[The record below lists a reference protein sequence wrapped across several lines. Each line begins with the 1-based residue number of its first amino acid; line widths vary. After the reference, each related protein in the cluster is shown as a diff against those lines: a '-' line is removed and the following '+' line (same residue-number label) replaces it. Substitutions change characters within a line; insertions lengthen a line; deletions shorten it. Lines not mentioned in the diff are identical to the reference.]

1 MLKYLCR
8 VPRLLIDCANINMS
22 QLPKSKSGLS
32 KSGPFKIS
40 LLLVLRNLA
49 LGNLALG
56 NLALG
61 NLALRKIGVFAL
73 VLFVFGLGATLT
85 VGQQP
90 SPVGNED
97 GTSNRNTTRFVRLDD
112 SLTGIGFVSR
122 LLPDHPYA
130 YLYHSGMTCSG
141 LAAGDLN
148 GDGRPDLVLANG
160 PGTNAIYIQTDKD
173 FQFKDVTAS
182 VGDQFAGA
190 DSWASGVALADV
202 DNDGDLDIYLCNYEA
217 SNQLF
222 INQSTGDGGV
232 RFEELATT
240 AGIDVKDASH
250 FANFCDYDNDGDL
263 DFFLLTNR
271 VESPDGG
278 LSELPVE
285 FERPGVPKLLPGIER
300 YYGIWKV
307 DFENWGVEPI
317 GRADYLFRNDG
328 PDVDG
333 QVRFTDVTKA
343 TGIAG
348 RGDGLSC
355 TWFDFDQDGDSDLYV
370 CNDFISEDRF
380 YVNNGDGTFSNRVSE
395 TMAHTT
401 WFSMGSN
408 FGDIDN
414 DGDFDLMVADMAAT
428 SHYKSK
434 VTMGIMGG
442 MEQKRANDSNPPQ
455 YMRNALHL
463 NEANGMFRE
472 AAFLAG
478 LSSSD
483 WTWAVKLNDF
493 DSDGRLD
500 VFLTNG
506 VPREMN
512 HSDITITQDMLVGKH
527 MWEYFKDGEMRK
539 EQNLAFRNE
548 GDLKF
553 TDTSKDWG
561 LDHVGASYGAAT
573 ADFDGDG
580 DLDLVVMNLE
590 ENVSVYENKSEG
602 NSWLT
607 ISLKGETANRFGV
620 GATVELIAGQQKWI
634 RQLQPGVGY
643 HSYDQPIL
651 HFGLGELQ
659 KIDRAIVH
667 WPGGSKQ
674 VVKGIQIN
682 QRLEI
687 KQGDSSADFDTDDA
701 GDELRASMFAE
712 SSALEDLW
720 HQENNF
726 NDFGR
731 QLLLPH
737 ELSSEGPCMAWGD
750 VNGDSYA
757 DVFVGSSAGSIAEIR
772 LGDADGNFKT
782 LTGSAFVKD
791 AAAEDSA
798 AQFAD
803 LDGDGDLDL
812 IVGRGSYEF
821 EEGDA
826 LQRNAVFLNDGSGQF
841 APLAPDSFP
850 DTATNTGSI
859 AVCDFD
865 QDGDLDLF
873 LGTRVRNGEYP
884 LSNKSEI
891 WINENGKF
899 MAVTNDTVTGLDQLG
914 MVTAA
919 TWADMDGDGWQD
931 LIVSQEWDSVAVF
944 LNAQGKLSRSQQTGD
959 LETRTGWWGDISCG
973 DIDGDGDMDIFAS
986 NVGLN
991 TKYKATLKKPM
1002 VVFYGD
1008 FDGSGKA
1015 HIVEGKQEGS
1025 VCYPERGR
1033 SCSSNAMPFIREKFK
1048 TFHDFGQASL
1058 VDVYGESKLKAASR
1072 FEANTFE
1079 HGVFVNDGTG
1089 KFEFRSLPRLCQIAP
1104 SRSNALADLDGD
1116 GDLDIVLGQNFFG
1129 PQAETGRYDGG
1140 LSQVLVN
1147 DGLGEFNAVAP
1158 VDSGVAVREAVTAI
1172 EVRDINGDKKMD
1184 VVFAVNNG
1192 PVKMFFGK

>member
-1 MLKYLCR
+1 
-8 VPRLLIDCANINMS
+8 MS
-22 QLPKSKSGLS
+22 QFLYRVRVLGQWKNGL
-32 KSGPFKIS
+32 
-40 LLLVLRNLA
+40 LA
-49 LGNLALG
+49 LLTFACGVGLAD
-56 NLALG
+56 
-61 NLALRKIGVFAL
+61 
-73 VLFVFGLGATLT
+73 
-85 VGQQP
+85 GQQSEP
-90 SPVGNED
+90 ENKDESRKE
-97 GTSNRNTTRFVRLDD
+97 TRFTQVDD
-112 SLTGIGFVSR
+112 SRTGVDFVSR
-122 LLPDHPYA
+122 LLPDHPFA

-160 PGTNAIYIQTDKD
+160 PGSNAVYLQTDKD
-173 FQFKDVTAS
+173 FQFKDVTAA
-182 VGDQFAGA
+182 VGEEIVGA

-202 DNDGDLDIYLCNYEA
+202 DNDGDLDVYLCNYEA
-217 SNQLF
+217 PNQLF
-222 INQSTGDGGV
+222 INQTSADGEI
-232 RFEELATT
+232 RFEESAAV
-240 AGIDVKDASH
+240 AGIDVVDASH

-263 DFFLLTNR
+263 DFYLLTNR
-271 VESPDGG
+271 VEAPDGG
-278 LSELPVE
+278 LPELPVE
-285 FERPGVPKLLPGIER
+285 FDRPGVPALLPGLDR
-300 YYGIWKV
+300 YYDIWKV
-307 DFENWGVEPI
+307 DFDNWGVEPV
-317 GRADYLFRNDG
+317 GRSDYLFRNDG
-328 PDVDG
+328 PDADG
-333 QVRFTDVTKA
+333 QVRFTDVTKTA
-343 TGIAG
+343 GIAG

-355 TWFDFDQDGDSDLYV
+355 TWFDFDRDGDSDLYV
-370 CNDFISEDRF
+370 GNDFISEDRF

-408 FGDIDN
+408 FGDLDN

-472 AAFLAG
+472 ASYLAG

-512 HSDITITQDMLVGKH
+512 HSDIKITEDMLVGKH
-527 MWEYFKDGEMRK
+527 MWEFFKEGEMRK
-539 EQNLAFRNE
+539 EQNLAYRNE

-553 TDTSKDWG
+553 TDTSKEWG

-590 ENVSVYENKSEG
+590 ENVSIYENNSDG
-602 NSWLT
+602 NSWVT
-607 ISLKGETANRFGV
+607 IGLKGKTANRFGV
-620 GATVELIAGQQKWI
+620 GATVELIAGDQTWL

-643 HSYDQPIL
+643 HSYDQPIV
-651 HFGLGELQ
+651 HFGLGEL
-659 KIDRAIVH
+659 KSVDRAIVH
-667 WPGGSKQ
+667 WPGGGKQ
-674 VVKGIQIN
+674 IVRDIQIN
-682 QRLEI
+682 QHTEI
-687 KQGDSSADFDTDDA
+687 LQDEAAFEADSESNQDDTHA
-701 GDELRASMFAE
+701 PMFAE
-712 SSALEDLW
+712 STTLEELW
-720 HQENNF
+720 HQENEF

-737 ELSSEGPCMAWGD
+737 ELSSEGPCMAWAD
-750 VNGDSYA
+750 VNGDSHA
-757 DVFVGSSAGSIAEIR
+757 DVFVGGSAGSIAEIH
-772 LGDADGNFKT
+772 LGDGKGNFKLVPT
-782 LTGSAFVKD
+782 PAFVKA

-798 AQFAD
+798 AKFAD
-803 LDGDGDLDL
+803 LDDDGDLDL
-812 IVGRGSYEF
+812 IIGRGSYEF

-826 LQRNAVFLNDGSGQF
+826 LQRNAIFLNDGNGEFTPMASDKF
-841 APLAPDSFP
+841 PDS
-850 DTATNTGSI
+850 ATNTGAI

-865 QDGDLDLF
+865 QDGDVDMF
-873 LGTRVRNGEYP
+873 LGARVRNGEYP
-884 LSNKSEI
+884 LSNESEI
-891 WINENGKF
+891 WINENGQF
-899 MAVTNDTVTGLDQLG
+899 TAASAEVVSGLDRLG

-919 TWADMDGDGWQD
+919 TWADVDGNGWQD
-931 LIVSQEWDSVAVF
+931 LVVSREWDCVTVF
-944 LNAQGKLSRSQQTGD
+944 LNEQGKLNKAEQTGD
-959 LETRTGWWGDISCG
+959 LATRTGWWGDIKCG
-973 DIDGDGDMDIFAS
+973 DIDGDGDIDIVAS

-991 TKYKATLKKPM
+991 TKYKTSVAKPM

-1015 HIVEGKQEGS
+1015 HIVEGKQEGN

-1058 VDVYGESKLKAASR
+1058 VDVYGGDKLKSASR

-1079 HGVFVNDGTG
+1079 HSVFINDGNG
-1089 KFEFRSLPRLCQIAP
+1089 KFEMRSLSRMCQIAP

-1147 DGLGEFNAVAP
+1147 DGKGRFDALPPMG
-1158 VDSGVAVREAVTAI
+1158 SGVSVREAVTAT
-1172 EVRDINGDKKMD
+1172 EVRDINGDKKAD
-1184 VVFAVNNG
+1184 IVFAVNNG
-1192 PVKMFFGK
+1192 PVKVFLGK